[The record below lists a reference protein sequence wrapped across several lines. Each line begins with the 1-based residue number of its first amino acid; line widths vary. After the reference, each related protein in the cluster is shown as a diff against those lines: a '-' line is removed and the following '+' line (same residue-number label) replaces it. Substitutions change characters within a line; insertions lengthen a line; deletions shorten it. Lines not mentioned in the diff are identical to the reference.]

1 MNKKLIS
8 VLTVLAVISISLLV
22 FGMVYQNQLPKIVEE
37 INNSSI
43 GAILTAIITVLLLSQ
58 QSSTEEIKEKNVKV
72 FEEKSGKCNLFIEK
86 LWEIWD
92 DRVVSLEEL
101 NEIIKMVS
109 KDIVLYT
116 KPETVDIILL
126 KLITIAEQAT
136 PDKSSIKDT
145 EATKIIQQN
154 IFDIINE
161 LAKEIGL
168 GGELRPEI
176 RSKLNTLEN
185 KVVPFLIQKDFK
197 KKYIENFKQTIEQN
211 EDVDFTSIEYKNKFL
226 WCRVKDSNVYFRVGP
241 LEREQTQ
248 NIQFAFYVEFW
259 GNRNFQKYR
268 DASKGFRKDFL
279 SGSNWWMSGNDFINF
294 NNYEQV
300 EKMHYELNE
309 SAENKIAQK
318 VIELYRNWR
327 LQGKNIEEIIEECT
341 NIK

>member
-72 FEEKSGKCNLFIEK
+72 FEEKSGKFNLFIEK

>member
-72 FEEKSGKCNLFIEK
+72 FEEKSGKFNLFIEK

-211 EDVDFTSIEYKNKFL
+211 EDLDFTSIEYKNKFL

>member
-1 MNKKLIS
+1 MSRKLYIG
-8 VLTVLAVISISLLV
+8 LGILFTISISI
-22 FGMVYQNQLPKIVEE
+22 FIFNAIYQGAIPKIVEE

-58 QSSTEEIKEKNVKV
+58 QSSSEEVKERNVRV
-72 FEEKSGKCNLFIEK
+72 FEEKSSKFNSFIEK

-116 KPETVDIILL
+116 KPETVDIILS
-126 KLITIAEQAT
+126 KLITIAEQAS
-136 PDKSSIKDT
+136 PDKSSIKDS
-145 EATKIIQQN
+145 ESTKIIQQN

-168 GGELRPEI
+168 GGELRPGI
-176 RSKLNTLEN
+176 RNKLNTLEN

-197 KKYIENFKQTIEQN
+197 KNYIENFKQIIEQN
-211 EDVDFTSIEYKNKFL
+211 EDIDFTSIEYKNKFL

-279 SGSNWWMSGNDFINF
+279 SGSNWWMSGSDFINF
-294 NNYEQV
+294 NNYEQI
-300 EKMHYELNE
+300 ERMHYELTEN
-309 SAENKIAQK
+309 SDNKIAQK
-318 VIELYRNWR
+318 VVELYKNWR

-341 NIK
+341 NAK

>member
-1 MNKKLIS
+1 M
-8 VLTVLAVISISLLV
+8 
-22 FGMVYQNQLPKIVEE
+22 
-37 INNSSI
+37 
-43 GAILTAIITVLLLSQ
+43 
-58 QSSTEEIKEKNVKV
+58 
-72 FEEKSGKCNLFIEK
+72 
-86 LWEIWD
+86 
-92 DRVVSLEEL
+92 
-101 NEIIKMVS
+101 
-109 KDIVLYT
+109 
-116 KPETVDIILL
+116 
-126 KLITIAEQAT
+126 
-136 PDKSSIKDT
+136 
-145 EATKIIQQN
+145 
-154 IFDIINE
+154 
-161 LAKEIGL
+161 AKEIGL

-211 EDVDFTSIEYKNKFL
+211 EDLDFTSIEYKNKFL

>member
-1 MNKKLIS
+1 MGQ
-8 VLTVLAVISISLLV
+8 A
-22 FGMVYQNQLPKIVEE
+22 
-37 INNSSI
+37 
-43 GAILTAIITVLLLSQ
+43 
-58 QSSTEEIKEKNVKV
+58 EEIKEKNVKV
-72 FEEKSGKCNLFIEK
+72 FEEKSGKFNLFIEK

>member
-8 VLTVLAVISISLLV
+8 VLTVLAVISISFLV

-72 FEEKSGKCNLFIEK
+72 FEEKSGKFNLFIEK

-116 KPETVDIILL
+116 KPETVDIILS

-211 EDVDFTSIEYKNKFL
+211 EDLDFTSIEYKNKFL

>member
-1 MNKKLIS
+1 MTKKLYIG
-8 VLTVLAVISISLLV
+8 LGILFTISISIFV
-22 FGMVYQNQLPKIVEE
+22 FNAIYQGSVPKIVEE

-58 QSSTEEIKEKNVKV
+58 QSSSEEVKERNVRV
-72 FEEKSGKCNLFIEK
+72 FEEKSERFNTFINK
-86 LWEIWD
+86 LWDIWD

-101 NEIIKMVS
+101 NELIKLVS

-116 KPETVDIILL
+116 KPETVDKILSH
-126 KLITIAEQAT
+126 LIEIAEQAK
-136 PDKSSIKDT
+136 PDKSNNKDA
-145 EATKIIQQN
+145 EATKLIQKN

-168 GGELRPEI
+168 GGEIRPEI
-176 RSKLNTLEN
+176 RTKLNLLEN

-197 KKYIENFKQTIEQN
+197 KNYIENFKQTIEQN
-211 EDVDFTSIEYKNKFL
+211 EDIDFTSMEYKNKYL

-241 LEREQTQ
+241 MERDTTQ

-279 SGSNWWMSGNDFINF
+279 GGANWWMSGNDFINF

-300 EKMHYELNE
+300 EKMHYELTEN
-309 SAENKIAQK
+309 SENKIAQK
-318 VIELYRNWR
+318 VVELYRTWR

-341 NIK
+341 NSK